1 VPWWGSA
8 GHINEEA
15 PPLRNNTRVAA
26 LALGLV
32 ATVTLAGCS
41 AGASSSGD
49 APSSLVI
56 DTAFTLETGDP
67 GRNYVPTGY
76 MVSKAVYET
85 LLDFAGSDETTPVPG
100 LATFEQNADATVF
113 TFTLDADRVF
123 SDGSPITADDV
134 VFSLERVKGMVESK
148 ANFLMSGIEV
158 AKIDDLTV
166 ELTTE
171 TPSLKLPALMTNPS
185 LAILN
190 SEVVIANGGTTDDT
204 DAAEEFLNGESAGS
218 GPYVIDSLDFASQ
231 VVLTENENYNGDE
244 EIDFGRVVI
253 RSVSES
259 ATQKLNLEG
268 GDSNVAV
275 DLSGD
280 QVADLSDD
288 VTVTSGPSAQTIF
301 LLLNQNPEISEF
313 TSNPDFVDAVRYALD
328 YDGLLE
334 LAGAGSEQATG
345 VIPPSFLGAL
355 TDGVEQDL
363 DASATA
369 LAASGYDGETI
380 TLEYPN
386 DYPVGGVSFTPLA
399 ERIQSQLDAAGITL
413 ELAPAPF
420 TTQIDEYVNGRE
432 AFSIW
437 FWGPDYADSANF
449 LPFAAGDKVG
459 LRAGWTAEMS
469 PETVALSAAAAN
481 ATSVEEREA
490 AFAAFAQGLQ
500 DSGPFVPLIVPGSNI
515 ATASSITGVS
525 YNSTWTMDIAELRAK

>member
-1 VPWWGSA
+1 M
-8 GHINEEA
+8 
-15 PPLRNNTRVAA
+15 RNKHRVAA
-26 LALGLV
+26 IAVGLV
-32 ATVTLAGCS
+32 ASVTLVGCS
-41 AGASSSGD
+41 SGSANMSD
-49 APSSLVI
+49 VPSSLVI

-85 LLDFAGSDETTPVPG
+85 LLDFTGSDESTPVPG
-100 LATFEQNADATVF
+100 LATYQQNDDATVF
-113 TFTLDADRVF
+113 TFTLEDGRVF

-134 VFSLERVKGMVESK
+134 VFSLERVKGMTESK
-148 ANFLMSGIEV
+148 ANFLMNGIEV
-158 AKIDDLTV
+158 SKVDDFTV

-190 SEVVIANGGTTDDT
+190 SEVVIANGGTTDAG
-204 DAAEEFLNGESAGS
+204 DAAEEFLNETSAGS
-218 GPYVIDSLDFASQ
+218 GPYIIDSIDFASQ
-231 VVLTENENYNGDE
+231 VVLVENTNYNGAE
-244 EIDFGRVVI
+244 EIDFKRVVI

-259 ATQKLNLEG
+259 ATQKINLEG
-268 GDSNVAV
+268 GDSHVAV

-280 QVADLSDD
+280 QVDELPGEI
-288 VTVTSGPSAQTIF
+288 TVTSVPSAQTIF
-301 LLLNQNPEISEF
+301 LLLNQNPEISAM
-313 TSNPDFVDAVRYALD
+313 TSSPDFVEAVRYALD

-334 LAGAGSEQATG
+334 LTGAGSEQATG

-363 DASATA
+363 NRSATA
-369 LAASGYDGETI
+369 LEASGYAGEII

-399 ERIQSQLDAAGITL
+399 ERIQSQLAAAGIAV

-420 TTQIDEYVNGRE
+420 TTQIDKYVNGRE

-449 LPFAAGDKVG
+449 LPFSAGDKVG

-469 PETVALSAAAAN
+469 PGIVELAAAAGN
-481 ATSVEEREA
+481 AVSLETREGA
-490 AFAAFAQGLQ
+490 FNAFAAELQ
-500 DSGPFVPLIVPGSNI
+500 VSGPFVPLIVPGSNI
-515 ATASSITGVS
+515 ATADFITGVA
-525 YNSTWTMDIAELRAK
+525 YNSTWTMDITELRTK

>member
-1 VPWWGSA
+1 MRK
-8 GHINEEA
+8 NF
-15 PPLRNNTRVAA
+15 RF
-26 LALGLV
+26 V
-32 ATVTLAGCS
+32 ATAIGLSATLGIVGCTAS
-41 AGASSSGD
+41 APEGGD
-49 APSSLVI
+49 APTSVVI

-85 LLDFAGSDETTPVPG
+85 LLDFAGSDESTPIDG
-100 LATFEQNADATVF
+100 LASYTANEDATVF
-113 TFTLDADRVF
+113 TFTLKEGRVF

-134 VFSLERVKGMVESK
+134 VFSLNRVKGMTESK
-148 ANFLMSGIEV
+148 ANFLMEGIEV
-158 AKIDDLTV
+158 AKIDDKTV
-166 ELTTE
+166 ELTTA

-185 LAILN
+185 LAIVN
-190 SEVVIANGGTTDDT
+190 SKVVIENGGTTDNS
-204 DAAEEFLNGESAGS
+204 DAAEEFLNGASAGS
-218 GPYVIDSLDFASQ
+218 GPYVLDSLDFESQ

-244 EIDFGRVVI
+244 DIDFTRVVI

-259 ATQKLNLEG
+259 ATQKMNLEG
-268 GDSNVAV
+268 GDSQVAV

-280 QVADLSDD
+280 QVAELKDG
-288 VTVTSGPSAQTIF
+288 VTVTSTPSAQTIF
-301 LLLNQNPEISEF
+301 LLLNQAAGVSPV
-313 TSNPDFVDAVRYALD
+313 TSSPDFVSAVRYALD
-328 YDGLLE
+328 YDALLE

-363 DASATA
+363 DASKAA
-369 LAASGYDGETI
+369 LEASGYAGETV

-399 ERIQSQLDAAGITL
+399 ERIQSQLKDAGITV

-449 LPFAAGDKVG
+449 LPFAAGQKVG
-459 LRAGWTAEMS
+459 LRAGWAAEQS
-469 PETVALSAAAAN
+469 PEIVELATAAEN
-481 ATSVEEREA
+481 ATSVEERESA
-490 AFAAFAQGLQ
+490 FSEFAAALQ
-500 DSGPFVPLIVPGSNI
+500 EDGPFVPLIVPGSNI
-515 ATASSITGVS
+515 ATASFISGVA
-525 YNSTWTMDIAELRAK
+525 YNSTWTMDIAELKAK

>member
-1 VPWWGSA
+1 
-8 GHINEEA
+8 
-15 PPLRNNTRVAA
+15 LRNRNRVAA
-26 LALGLV
+26 LAVGLV
-32 ATVTLAGCS
+32 ATVTLAGC
-41 AGASSSGD
+41 AGGSSSNGA

-85 LLDFAGSDETTPVPG
+85 LLDFEGSDESTPVPG
-100 LATFEQNADATVF
+100 LATYEQNDDATVF
-113 TFTLDADRVF
+113 TFTLDEGRVF

-158 AKIDDLTV
+158 AKIDDSTV

-190 SEVVIANGGTTDDT
+190 SKLVIENGGTTDDT
-204 DAAEEFLNGESAGS
+204 DAAEDFLNGTSAGS
-218 GPYVIDSLDFASQ
+218 GPYVIDTIDFATQ
-231 VVLTENENYNGDE
+231 VVLTANEEYNGE
-244 EIDFGRVVI
+244 EEADFERVVI

-280 QVADLSDD
+280 QVADLGDG

-301 LLLNQNPEISEF
+301 LLLNQDPAISDV
-313 TSNPDFVDAVRYALD
+313 TSNPDFVAAVRYALD

-355 TDGVEQDL
+355 TEGVEQDL
-363 DASATA
+363 DRSAEA
-369 LAASGYDGETI
+369 LAASGYDGESI

-399 ERIQSQLDAAGITL
+399 ERIQSQLDEAGITV

-459 LRAGWTAEMS
+459 LRAGWTAEAS
-469 PETVALSAAAAN
+469 PETVALAAAAAN
-481 ATSVEEREA
+481 ATSVEEREG
-490 AFAAFAQGLQ
+490 AFSAFAQGLQ

-515 ATASSITGVS
+515 ATADSITGVA
-525 YNSTWTMDIAELRAK
+525 YNSTWTMDIAELRSK

>member
-1 VPWWGSA
+1 M
-8 GHINEEA
+8 
-15 PPLRNNTRVAA
+15 RNKNRVAA
-26 LALGLV
+26 IAVGLV
-32 ATVTLAGCS
+32 AAVSLAGCS
-41 AGASSSGD
+41 SGSSNGSD
-49 APSSLVI
+49 LPSSLVI

-85 LLDFAGSDETTPVPG
+85 LLDFSGSDESTPVPG
-100 LATFEQNADATVF
+100 LATYEQNDDATAF
-113 TFTLDADRVF
+113 TFTLDEGRVF

-134 VFSLERVKGMVESK
+134 VFSLERVKGMTESK

-158 AKIDDLTV
+158 SKVDDRTV

-190 SEVVIANGGTTDDT
+190 SEVVIANGGTTDAT
-204 DAAEEFLNGESAGS
+204 DAAEGFLNAESAGS
-218 GPYVIDSLDFASQ
+218 GPYVIDSIDFATQ
-231 VVLTENENYNGDE
+231 VVLAENENYNGDE
-244 EIDFGRVVI
+244 EIDFDRVVI

-259 ATQKLNLEG
+259 ATQKMNLEG
-268 GDSNVAV
+268 GDSHVAV

-280 QVADLSDD
+280 QVAGLSGD
-288 VTVTSGPSAQTIF
+288 VTVTSVPSAQTIF
-301 LLLNQNPEISEF
+301 LLLNQSPEVSGI
-313 TSNPDFVDAVRYALD
+313 TSNPDFVEAVRYALD

-334 LAGAGSEQATG
+334 LTGAGSAQATG

-363 DASATA
+363 DRSTEQ
-369 LAASGYDGETI
+369 LEASGYDGETV

-399 ERIQSQLDAAGITL
+399 ERIQSQLDAAGITVD
-413 ELAPAPF
+413 LAPAPF

-459 LRAGWTAEMS
+459 LRAGWTAEMN
-469 PETVALSAAAAN
+469 PEIGALASAAAN
-481 ATSVEEREA
+481 AVSLEEREG
-490 AFAAFAQGLQ
+490 AFSDFAEGMQE
-500 DSGPFVPLIVPGSNI
+500 SGPFIPLIVPGSNI
-515 ATASSITGVS
+515 ATADFLTGVA

>member
-1 VPWWGSA
+1 M
-8 GHINEEA
+8 
-15 PPLRNNTRVAA
+15 RNQNRVAA

-32 ATVTLAGCS
+32 AATTLAGCS
-41 AGASSSGD
+41 GAASSGGD

-85 LLDFAGSDETTPVPG
+85 LLDFTGSDESTPVPG
-100 LATFEQNADATVF
+100 LATFEQNDDATVF

-123 SDGSPITADDV
+123 SDGSPVTADDV

-204 DAAEEFLNGESAGS
+204 DAAEDFLNGESAGS
-218 GPYVIDSLDFASQ
+218 GPYVIDTIDFATQ
-231 VVLTENENYNGDE
+231 VVLTENENYNGAE
-244 EIDFGRVVI
+244 EIDFDRVVI

-268 GDSNVAV
+268 GDSHVAV

-280 QVADLSDD
+280 QVADLSDN

-301 LLLNQNPEISEF
+301 LLLNQDPAISEI
-313 TSNPDFVDAVRYALD
+313 TSNPDFVDAVRFALD

-363 DASATA
+363 DAAAAS
-369 LAASGYDGETI
+369 LAASGYDGETV

-399 ERIQSQLDAAGITL
+399 ERIQSQLGAAGITL

-459 LRAGWTAEMS
+459 LRAGWTADAS
-469 PETVALSAAAAN
+469 PDSVALAAAAAD

-490 AFAAFAQGLQ
+490 AFTAFAQGLQ
-500 DSGPFVPLIVPGSNI
+500 ETGPFVPLIVPGSNI
-515 ATASSITGVS
+515 ATASSITGVA